1 MNPQKAHII
10 CKDLFKI
17 FKVADLEVVALRGLD
32 LVVNRSEVVALVGA
46 SGSGKSTLLNI
57 LAGYDIP
64 SAGQVTIDDRDL
76 IDMKGREM
84 EKFHREEVGFI
95 WQEAS
100 RNLFPYLTST
110 ENVELPM
117 LLSDTSNKERR
128 ERAAH
133 LLNMVGMSHRL
144 SHPPDQLSGGEQQ
157 RVAIA
162 VGMANNPS
170 LILADEPTGELDDK
184 TAAEILDLFGEIN
197 RVNRTTIVI
206 VTHDPDIAYKVGR
219 VVVIKDGKTSS
230 EISRQDTNVQISGQ
244 IDKEI
249 PLQESLLVDS
259 NGRVQIPEDLI
270 ETAGITNKVSAQIEN
285 HEIVIKPSINSKPES
300 K

>member
-1 MNPQKAHII
+1 MNLQNAHII

-32 LVVNRSEVVALVGA
+32 LIVNRSEVVALVGA

-57 LAGYDIP
+57 LAGYDLP
-64 SAGQVTIDDRDL
+64 SAGQVTIDGKNL
-76 IDMKGREM
+76 IDMKGGEI
-84 EKFHREEVGFI
+84 EQFHREEVGFI

-100 RNLFPYLTST
+100 RNLFPYLTSI

-117 LLSDTSNKERR
+117 LLTDTSNKERR
-128 ERAAH
+128 ERAEH

-144 SHPPDQLSGGEQQ
+144 THTPDQLSGGEQQ
-157 RVAIA
+157 RVAIS

-184 TAAEILDLFGEIN
+184 TAAEILDLLGEIN
-197 RVNRTTIVI
+197 QVNKTTIVI

-230 EISRQDTNVQISGQ
+230 EISRQDKNVQISGHV
-244 IDKEI
+244 DKET
-249 PLQESLLVDS
+249 PLEESLLVDS
-259 NGRVQIPEDLI
+259 NGRIQIPEDLI
-270 ETAGITNKVSAQIEN
+270 ETVGISEKVSAQIKN
-285 HEIVIKPSINSKPES
+285 QEIIIKPSES
-300 K
+300 QRQT